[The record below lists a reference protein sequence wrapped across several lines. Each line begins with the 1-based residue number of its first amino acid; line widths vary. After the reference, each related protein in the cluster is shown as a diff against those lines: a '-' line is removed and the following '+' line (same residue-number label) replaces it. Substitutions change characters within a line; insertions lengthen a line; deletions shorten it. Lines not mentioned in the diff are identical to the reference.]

1 LRSQAEPAP
10 EEEARMV
17 KVAPDAFDIDAIRAE
32 FIGKQGPR
40 SDGLYPV
47 EHDPIR
53 RHEHMC
59 YGTNP
64 LFIDPEYGRSSEYGD
79 NIAPGVMA
87 DYFAGDGTWPSWNG
101 GHELPNRGNRE
112 LDVPTLGDRAI
123 NLSTTWEFLKP
134 IKVGDRLWSQP
145 SVADVFVKPIRLDP
159 NAVWVVNETHFYNQD
174 DELVA
179 ISRNTGLRHRA
190 PEEVEADPD
199 PLKLQQK

>member
-1 LRSQAEPAP
+1 
-10 EEEARMV
+10 MG
-17 KVAPDAFDIDAIRAE
+17 KVAPADFDIDQIRDE
-32 FIGKQGPR
+32 YVGKLGKR

-64 LFIDPEYGRSSEYGD
+64 LFLDPAYGRESQYGST
-79 NIAPGVMA
+79 IAPSVMA

-101 GHELPNRGNRE
+101 GHELPSRGDPN
-112 LDVPTLGDRAI
+112 LDVPTIGDRAI
-123 NLSTTWEFLKP
+123 NLSTTWEFLRP
-134 IKVGDRLWSQP
+134 IKVGDVLWSQP

-159 NAVWVVNETHFYNQD
+159 NAIWIVNETRFYNQD

-179 ISRNTGLRHRA
+179 ISRNTGLRHRE
-190 PEEVEADPD
+190 PEEVEANPD
-199 PLKLQQK
+199 PLGLQTK

>member
-1 LRSQAEPAP
+1 
-10 EEEARMV
+10 MG
-17 KVAPDAFDIDAIRAE
+17 KVAPADFDIDRVRTE
-32 FIGKQGPR
+32 YVGKLGER

-64 LFIDPEYGRSSEYGD
+64 LFLDPEYGRESQYGST
-79 NIAPGVMA
+79 IAPSVMA

-101 GHELPNRGNRE
+101 GHELPSRGDPN
-112 LDVPTLGDRAI
+112 LDVPTIGDRAI
-123 NLSTTWEFLKP
+123 NLSTTWEFLRP
-134 IKVGDRLWSQP
+134 IKVGDVLWSQP

-159 NAVWVVNETHFYNQD
+159 NAIWIVNETRFYNQD

-179 ISRNTGLRHRA
+179 ISRNTGLRHRE
-190 PEEVEADPD
+190 PEEVEANPD
-199 PLKLQQK
+199 PLGLQTK

>member
-1 LRSQAEPAP
+1 
-10 EEEARMV
+10 MG
-17 KVAPDAFDIDAIRAE
+17 KVAPQDFDIDQIRTE
-32 FIGKQGPR
+32 YVGKLGER

-64 LFIDPEYGRSSEYGD
+64 LFLDPEYGRESQYGST
-79 NIAPGVMA
+79 IAPSVMA

-101 GHELPNRGNRE
+101 GHELPSRGDPN
-112 LDVPTLGDRAI
+112 LDVPTIGDRAI
-123 NLSTTWEFLKP
+123 NLSTTWEFLRP
-134 IKVGDRLWSQP
+134 IKIGDVLWSQP

-159 NAVWVVNETHFYNQD
+159 NAIWIVNETRFYNQD

-179 ISRNTGLRHRA
+179 ISRNTGLRHRE
-190 PEEVEADPD
+190 PEEVEANPD
-199 PLKLQQK
+199 PLGLQTK

>member
-1 LRSQAEPAP
+1 MKVPP
-10 EEEARMV
+10 EQ
-17 KVAPDAFDIDAIRAE
+17 FDIEAIRRE
-32 FIGKQGPR
+32 YVGKKGKR
-40 SDGLYPV
+40 RDGLYPV

-59 YGTNP
+59 WGLNP
-64 LFIDPEYGRSSEYGD
+64 LFLDPEYGRQSKYGT

-87 DYFAGDGTWPSWNG
+87 DYFAGDGTWPSWAG
-101 GHELPNRGNRE
+101 GPDISERMKADPE

-145 SVADVFVKPIRLDP
+145 SIADVYIKPIRLDP
-159 NAVWVVNETHFYNQD
+159 KAVWIVNETRFYNQD

-179 ISRNTGLRHRA
+179 ISRNVGLRHRS
-190 PEEVEADPD
+190 PEEVAADPD
-199 PLKLQQK
+199 TPKA

>member
-1 LRSQAEPAP
+1 
-10 EEEARMV
+10 MG
-17 KVAPDAFDIDAIRAE
+17 KVAPEDFDIDQIRADY
-32 FIGKQGPR
+32 IGRQGER

-64 LFIDPEYGRSSEYGD
+64 LFIDPEYGRQSQYGD

-101 GHELPNRGNRE
+101 GQALPDRGDDE
-112 LDVPTLGDRAI
+112 LDVPALGDRAI
-123 NLSTTWEFLKP
+123 NLATTWEFLRP
-134 IKVGDRLWSQP
+134 IRIGDRLWSQP

-159 NAVWVVNETHFYNQD
+159 NAIWIVNETRFYNQD

-179 ISRNTGLRHRA
+179 ISRNTGLRHREPA
-190 PEEVEADPD
+190 EVEANPD
-199 PLKLQQK
+199 PLGLQSK